1 MTMRPLSH
9 HATLPFR
16 TFYFLLIRGIVLDV
30 HMDWWNF
37 AGSDTGTS
45 VHMFAG
51 RHQIVDL
58 TNVATM
64 KWKNTEQDV
73 ERYDYGNIE

>member
-1 MTMRPLSH
+1 
-9 HATLPFR
+9 
-16 TFYFLLIRGIVLDV
+16 
-30 HMDWWNF
+30 MDWWNF